1 MRSSGT
7 TGRVG
12 RRLRAGV
19 SAVAAAPPA
28 TNDVV
33 LVVDSVDATLREA
46 LWYAQETTADGF
58 HAIAVPGRGTD
69 PGLRARFRDLTSMRP
84 DLEVL
89 PTRDGRVESVIEYL
103 WALPHGES
111 QFVTAIVPG
120 GARRR
125 SAATRRTEH
134 KLEQR
139 VPIEADV
146 ALARVPAVAP
156 DVFEA
161 APTHAVC
168 RILVSRAHA
177 ATMRAVHYA
186 ATLGFDDTRAVFF
199 AFDADE
205 RDAMRHEWQKRAIP
219 GDLEIDEAPYRDIGE
234 PLLRHLRAI
243 TADPEAVAVVVMPEL
258 IFRGWR
264 RLLHNQR
271 AVYVKRLLRSE
282 PRVILVTVPYRLN

>member
-1 MRSSGT
+1 
-7 TGRVG
+7 
-12 RRLRAGV
+12 
-19 SAVAAAPPA
+19 
-28 TNDVV
+28 
-33 LVVDSVDATLREA
+33 
-46 LWYAQETTADGF
+46 
-58 HAIAVPGRGTD
+58 
-69 PGLRARFRDLTSMRP
+69 MRP